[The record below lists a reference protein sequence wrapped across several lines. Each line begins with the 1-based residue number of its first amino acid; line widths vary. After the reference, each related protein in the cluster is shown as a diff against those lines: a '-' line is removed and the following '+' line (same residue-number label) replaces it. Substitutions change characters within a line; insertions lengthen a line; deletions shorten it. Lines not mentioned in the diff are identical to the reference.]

1 MTGRRGMID
10 RVKTFIRQHQL
21 LDDGGL
27 YLVALSGGADS
38 VALLLVL
45 HELHYRLHAVH
56 CNFHLRGDESD
67 RDETFCE
74 SLCARL
80 DIPLHKIHFDTHY
93 YAELHRQSI
102 ELAARELRYGYFEQ
116 LRMDL
121 GAQGICVAHHRD
133 DSVETI
139 LMNLV
144 RGTGVHGL
152 TGIKPRQGNI
162 LRPLLGV
169 SRADIERFL
178 AERGQPF
185 VTDSTNLEDEATR
198 NRVRHRLVPLLQ
210 QLNPKAVD
218 NILLMAG
225 RMAEVERV
233 VDERLQPLKEC
244 SENALKGRSENALK
258 GRREYAVDELLKVA
272 PGSYMLYELLRH
284 RGFNAAQ
291 CRQIYCCLTDGST
304 GRLFSSS
311 DYDLLVDRGKVVVER
326 RAPLFAPKTIP
337 EPGLY
342 IIGEN
347 EKLRVS
353 VAAVTPDFAVAKS
366 PQRITVD
373 ADKVRFPLT
382 IRRVGQGDTMVPYGM
397 KGHKLLSD
405 MMTDR
410 KMTWFE
416 KRRQRVVVD
425 AAGVTVWLVGWRCD
439 NRVAVEMGV
448 TQRILTIALE

>member
-1 MTGRRGMID
+1 MTNRRGMID
-10 RVKTFIRQHQL
+10 RIRTFIRQHQL
-21 LDDGGL
+21 LDDGAL

-67 RDETFCE
+67 RDESFCE

-80 DIPLHKIHFDTHY
+80 DIPLHKIHFDTRY
-93 YAELHRQSI
+93 YAELHHQSI

-121 GAQGICVAHHRD
+121 GAQGICVAHHQD
-133 DSVETI
+133 DSVETV

-169 SRADIERFL
+169 SRADIEQFL

-198 NRVRHRLVPLLQ
+198 NKVRHHWVPLLQ

-233 VDERLQPLKEC
+233 VDERLQPLKER
-244 SENALKGRSENALK
+244 SEYALKGRSE
-258 GRREYAVDELLKVA
+258 YTVDELLKVV

-284 RGFNAAQ
+284 QGFNAAQ
-291 CRQIYCCLTDGST
+291 CRQIYRCLTDGST
-304 GRLFSSS
+304 GRLFSSP

-353 VAAVTPDFAVAKS
+353 VAAVTPGFAVAKQS
-366 PQRITVD
+366 RMITVD

-416 KRRQRVVVD
+416 KHRQRVVVD

-439 NRVAVEMGV
+439 NRVAVETGV